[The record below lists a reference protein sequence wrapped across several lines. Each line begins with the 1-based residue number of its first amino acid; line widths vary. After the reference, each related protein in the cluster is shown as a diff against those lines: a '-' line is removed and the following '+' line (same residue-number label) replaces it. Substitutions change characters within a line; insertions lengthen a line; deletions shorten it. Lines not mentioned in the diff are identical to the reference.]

1 MHSPDSSIQAAV
13 TRARVSRVIARLR
26 ELSEE
31 RLEGIEA
38 TLFEVAQLRACVPRL
53 RAPLP
58 SVFRELRDLP
68 ARVVFREVLAE
79 QFDLL

>member
-13 TRARVSRVIARLR
+13 TRARVSRVMARLR

-38 TLFEVAQLRACVPRL
+38 TLFEVAQLRASC
-53 RAPLP
+53 RACGHLYRPYFE
-58 SVFRELRDLP
+58 SCATCRR
-68 ARVVFREVLAE
+68 A
-79 QFDLL
+79 